1 MSGTNGTR
9 IDISEDVIAKIRSL
23 PPVPVVSRKLVA
35 AMQQETCSTA
45 EVSRI
50 LSSDQA
56 LASQVLKLVNSS
68 FYGLSG
74 KVSTISHAVVIL
86 GFAAVRN
93 LAIGLSTANVI
104 QSVSRDHDLAEFWR
118 HSVATAA
125 AARVLAETAG
135 HADAEEAFV
144 AGLLH
149 DLGALLIELVTE
161 PGVYAAVTHAA
172 ADIIAVEDETFGIN
186 HAKAG
191 QILLRHW
198 RIPEPLCHSIR
209 FHHHPEAYRSD
220 PRKLTAF
227 VAAGDLLAGA
237 VGAGH
242 EQTTHPTRLF
252 DVAAFLGISLQQTGN
267 LLGRIERAIEDTY
280 TFLALAGV
288 DLTPYD
294 AAPGHGR
301 RAVILGGNPERAGW
315 VLGLLN
321 RAGFQL
327 VPLSQ
332 FLAEPKLA
340 AAVDLVVV
348 DAASMTREQLDR
360 LRPVLATPSARIIA
374 YGDAS
379 ADLQAV
385 VGHALPVLPAVFR
398 ATDLEALLLDHQTV

>member
-1 MSGTNGTR
+1 MSNTNDIR
-9 IDISEDVIAKIRSL
+9 VDISEDVIAKIRSL

-35 AMQQETCSTA
+35 AMQQESCSTA

-74 KVSTISHAVVIL
+74 KVGTISHAVVIL

-93 LAIGLSTANVI
+93 LAIGLSTASVI
-104 QSVSRDHDLAEFWR
+104 QSVARDQDLAEFWR

-149 DLGALLIELVTE
+149 DLGALLMELVTE
-161 PGVYAAVTHAA
+161 PGVYTAVSRGTH
-172 ADIIAVEDETFGIN
+172 DIIAAEDEAFGIN

-198 RIPEPLCHSIR
+198 RIPEPLCHSVR
-209 FHHHPEAYRSD
+209 FHHHVEAYRSD

-237 VGAGH
+237 IGAGH
-242 EQTTHPTRLF
+242 EQINHPTRLF
-252 DVAAFLGISLQQTGN
+252 EVASFLGISLQQTGN
-267 LLGRIERAIEDTY
+267 LLGRIERAIDDTY

-288 DLTPYD
+288 DVAP
-294 AAPGHGR
+294 AAGVAGHGR
-301 RAVILGGNPERAGW
+301 KAVILGGNPERTGW

-327 VPLSQ
+327 LPLPQ
-332 FLAEPKLA
+332 FLADPKA
-340 AAVDLVVV
+340 ASTVDLVVV
-348 DAASMTREQLDR
+348 DAVSMTREQLDR
-360 LRPVLATPSARIIA
+360 LRPVLTAPGARMVCYGEPSRE
-374 YGDAS
+374 
-379 ADLQAV
+379 LQAV
-385 VGHALPVLPAVFR
+385 VGQTPPVLPSVFGS
-398 ATDLEALLLDHQTV
+398 TELEALLRDRQTV